1 MATTSFFHPLA
12 APMAGGGVRVRRC
25 PFTLPAPARTT
36 PRRPLPLLVVCA
48 KRTGGRA
55 PSAAASRQPANTSA
69 VPKRD
74 AEEEVEEVE
83 EEMPW
88 IQDKALDL
96 VEFTGTVTQAI
107 PGPRVGSSPVPWL
120 LAVPLAYVGVSF
132 VLAVVRTVRRFTS
145 PRTKKKR
152 RVGKNIFL
160 LKSLDELFQKG
171 REAVDYPAL
180 QDLMQKTGFDMDD
193 VVRKYSRY
201 TLNEKPFNPDVV
213 VDLIHLRKASMLEDV
228 EVAEILNEISRRI
241 VQEKGPVVMDL
252 SGFTEQGFKRKLA
265 VQALFGKILYLSELP
280 EFCSRDS
287 SLVVKEIFG
296 VTDEDAESLRIH
308 TLSATGDIESI
319 QKMVDNLDTEQGPSS
334 SS

>member
-12 APMAGGGVRVRRC
+12 APMDRGSVCFRRC
-25 PFTLPAPARTT
+25 PFSLTIPARTA
-36 PRRPLPLLVVCA
+36 PRRPAPLLVVRA
-48 KRTGGRA
+48 KRAGSQPPA
-55 PSAAASRQPANTSA
+55 AAASRQPANPSA

-74 AEEEVEEVE
+74 VEEEEEEVE

-132 VLAVVRTVRRFTS
+132 VLAVVRTVRKFTS
-145 PRTKKKR
+145 PHTKKKR
-152 RVGKNIFL
+152 RVSKNIFL
-160 LKSLDELFQKG
+160 LKSLDDLFQKG
-171 REAVDYPAL
+171 REAINYPAL
-180 QDLMQKTGFDMDD
+180 QDLMQK
-193 VVRKYSRY
+193 
-201 TLNEKPFNPDVV
+201 
-213 VDLIHLRKASMLEDV
+213 ASMLEDA

-241 VQEKGPVVMDL
+241 VREKGPVVMDL

-296 VTDEDAESLRIH
+296 VTDEDADSLRIH

-319 QKMVDNLDTEQGPSS
+319 QKMVDDLDLEQGPPSS
-334 SS
+334 S

>member
-1 MATTSFFHPLA
+1 MDRGSVCF
-12 APMAGGGVRVRRC
+12 RRC
-25 PFTLPAPARTT
+25 PFSLTIPARTA
-36 PRRPLPLLVVCA
+36 PRRPAPLLVVRA
-48 KRTGGRA
+48 KRAGSQA
-55 PSAAASRQPANTSA
+55 PAAAASRQPANPSA

-74 AEEEVEEVE
+74 VEEEEEEVE

-145 PRTKKKR
+145 PHTKKKR
-152 RVGKNIFL
+152 RVSKNIFL
-160 LKSLDELFQKG
+160 LKSLDDLFQKG
-171 REAVDYPAL
+171 REAINYPAL

-193 VVRKYSRY
+193 VVRKYIRY
-201 TLNEKPFNPDVV
+201 TLNEKQFSPDVV
-213 VDLIHLRKASMLEDV
+213 VDLIHLRKASMLEDA

-241 VQEKGPVVMDL
+241 VREKGPVVMDL

-296 VTDEDAESLRIH
+296 VTDEDADSLRIH

-319 QKMVDNLDTEQGPSS
+319 QKMVDDLDLEQGPPSS
-334 SS
+334 S

>member
-1 MATTSFFHPLA
+1 MATSSFFHPLA
-12 APMAGGGVRVRRC
+12 APMAGGGGGGVRLRRC
-25 PFTLPAPARTT
+25 PLTFPVPARTA
-36 PRRPLPLLVVCA
+36 PRRPAPLLVARA
-48 KRTGGRA
+48 KRAGSRTPA
-55 PSAAASRQPANTSA
+55 TASRQPAKPSA
-69 VPKRD
+69 APKRD
-74 AEEEVEEVE
+74 AEEVEVE

-120 LAVPLAYVGVSF
+120 LALPLAYVGVSF

-193 VVRKYSRY
+193 VVRKYIWY
-201 TLNEKPFNPDVV
+201 TLNEKPFNPNAV
-213 VDLIHLRKASMLEDV
+213 VDLIHLRKASMLEGA

-241 VQEKGPVVMDL
+241 VWEKGPVVMDL

-265 VQALFGKILYLSELP
+265 VQVLFGKILYLSELP

-296 VTDEDAESLRIH
+296 VTDEDVDSIRIH

-319 QKMVDNLDTEQGPSS
+319 QKMVDDSDLERGPSS